1 MKNLNTSVIYKEG
14 SLVHGLKILERNIS
28 DNFENFG
35 HGLEAY
41 FSVPT
46 AIYFLL
52 IALCCFIFNTLLISV
67 IVRKPSLQSVTNTL
81 IINLAVGDMII
92 AIIVTM
98 DAEFLLRGYY
108 KHGVASCAVK
118 ESIFMFSLPS
128 TVTNLLL
135 LTFERFVGIAYPYKH
150 SSIFTKKKIFVI
162 LLFTWTYTLLVALFP
177 VLYFHKSPAEVVQGR
192 CYTFIPQFYIP
203 YQLFVHFV
211 LPVIIII
218 VFNIALLIIASKHA
232 NKIRRQNSQL
242 SSRQH
247 STTTY
252 PKLLTYLQNVKAAKT
267 IMLLVGVFLVCWL
280 SFIILVSTNI
290 SCNVCHPRELTWT
303 GSAVNYSSIAFNPL
317 LYGMLNRPIRR
328 ELKRSYIWL
337 KLFSKPRKQNPRDF
351 STEMMLL

>member
-1 MKNLNTSVIYKEG
+1 M
-14 SLVHGLKILERNIS
+14 S

-35 HGLEAY
+35 HGLEAH

-52 IALCCFIFNTLLISV
+52 IALCCFIFNILLILV
-67 IVRKPSLQSVTNTL
+67 IVKKPSLQSVTNTL

-92 AIIVTM
+92 AIVVTM

-108 KHGVASCAVK
+108 QHGVASCAVK

-128 TVTNLLL
+128 TVINLLL
-135 LTFERFVGIAYPYKH
+135 LTLERFVSIAYPYKH
-150 SSIFTKKKIFVI
+150 SIIFTKKKIFMI
-162 LLFTWTYTLLVALFP
+162 LVFTWTYTLLVALFP
-177 VLYFHKSPAEVVQGR
+177 VLYFHESPAEVFQGR

-203 YQLFVHFV
+203 YQLSVHFV
-211 LPVIIII
+211 LPVVIII

-232 NKIRRQNSQL
+232 NKIRRQNSYL

-247 STTTY
+247 STTVY

-267 IMLLVGVFLVCWL
+267 MLLVGVFLVCWL

-290 SCNVCHPRELTWT
+290 SCNECHPRELTWT

-328 ELKRSYIWL
+328 ELKRSYIGL
-337 KLFSKPRKQNPRDF
+337 KLFSKSQKQNPDDL
-351 STEMMLL
+351 SSEMMFL